1 MRVYGADKVC
11 KQLNRERIAV
21 ARCTVKRLMKQVAV
35 AMRALGRS
43 GDLDLDDQQG
53 QRDCED
59 RVGESLEAVKS
70 RSAPCV
76 SAAVDWLS
84 LRSVM

>member
-1 MRVYGADKVC
+1 MRVYGADKVW

-21 ARCTVKRLMKQVAV
+21 ARCTVERLMKQVAV
-35 AMRALGRS
+35 AMHALGRS

-59 RVGESLEAVKS
+59 RVADSLEAVKS
-70 RSAPCV
+70 PLGTVRFRGGRLVKPT
-76 SAAVDWLS
+76 
-84 LRSVM
+84 